1 MKKVSFLLLVF
12 SFVVY
17 AFAQPSMEGKTY
29 LYKRVMIVENGVKSP
44 KDDDAHYIT
53 FTFKGCHESD
63 KDGFDAKHGFVDYT
77 KDENNLH
84 CYYGSCFYGKAHYY
98 FSNDY
103 MRLNVQINEN
113 LVYVYQREPSG
124 KTTAK
129 LRGAYPE
136 TNGGGGVVVVP
147 TPIIDIGGGT
157 SGGSSNSNRSS
168 YIKCRSCNGTGNC
181 QSCKGKGHSSIW
193 GEKYQ
198 ECMGCNGSG
207 RCTVCYGTGRIVSY

>member
-1 MKKVSFLLLVF
+1 
-12 SFVVY
+12 
-17 AFAQPSMEGKTY
+17 MEGKTY

-124 KTTAK
+124 RTTAK

-136 TNGGGGVVVVP
+136 TNGGGGRRKDLRVKHTGIILLTGTIAMKRIGMDIRRIISCFNTKVP
-147 TPIIDIGGGT
+147 RIIFLSMRIRRT
-157 SGGSSNSNRSS
+157 WLLSSGGNLR
-168 YIKCRSCNGTGNC
+168 
-181 QSCKGKGHSSIW
+181 
-193 GEKYQ
+193 
-198 ECMGCNGSG
+198 
-207 RCTVCYGTGRIVSY
+207 VSTLLLIFPVLII